1 MGPNGKHCYLV
12 HCNEPLINIHHQCPR
27 QAQCLASRR
36 GIVAA
41 VTSPGEVH
49 ASEVVLGPLLKCG
62 FNPESRIPSG
72 AEWEAVAKTTSTPA
86 ERQHEMGTRALRLTA
101 LHPCCQFLHC
111 MCSSGIQECH
121 SDASAP
127 AGGIWGSSD
136 LR

>member
-1 MGPNGKHCYLV
+1 MSPSSISIISVQGKHSALLL
-12 HCNEPLINIHHQCPR
+12 EEGSWLR
-27 QAQCLASRR
+27 W
-36 GIVAA
+36 
-41 VTSPGEVH
+41 TSPGEVH